1 MEKEVLMRYLHF
13 RTEDLPVSINKLYYS
28 RGGRRMMTARGQ
40 RFKTHFVASRGGCS
54 VENLM
59 KFEGTKEDK
68 YCLRLWFKMRP
79 ESLHAKGYGKDK
91 RVKYLFKK
99 VDVSNLVKLI
109 EDCVSELTGID
120 DRNNWVVICQKV
132 EDENEGVDAL
142 LEILDKEHEQT
153 RGVDEVIRS
162 IEIASGA

>member
-1 MEKEVLMRYLHF
+1 MEEEVLMRYLHF
-13 RTEDLPVSINKLYYS
+13 RTDELPVSINKLYYS

-40 RFKTHFVASRGGCS
+40 RFKTQFVASRGGCS

-59 KFEGTKEDK
+59 KFEGTTENK
-68 YCLRLWFKMRP
+68 YCLRLWFRMPHK
-79 ESLHAKGYGKDK
+79 SLHANKNDK
-91 RVKYLFKK
+91 RVKHCFKK

-132 EDENEGVDAL
+132 EDENEGLDAL
-142 LEILDKEHEQT
+142 LEILDKDHEQT

>member
-1 MEKEVLMRYLHF
+1 ML
-13 RTEDLPVSINKLYYS
+13 
-28 RGGRRMMTARGQ
+28 
-40 RFKTHFVASRGGCS
+40 C
-54 VENLM
+54 
-59 KFEGTKEDK
+59 
-68 YCLRLWFKMRP
+68 
-79 ESLHAKGYGKDK
+79 
-91 RVKYLFKK
+91 KK

-132 EDENEGVDAL
+132 EDENEGLDAL
-142 LEILDKEHEQT
+142 LEILDKDHEQT

>member
-13 RTEDLPVSINKLYYS
+13 STDELPVSINKLYYS

-40 RFKTHFVASRGGCS
+40 RFKTQFVASRGGCS

-59 KFEGTKEDK
+59 KFGGTTKDK
-68 YCLRLWFKMRP
+68 YCLRLWFRMPHK
-79 ESLHAKGYGKDK
+79 SLHANTNDK
-91 RVKYLFKK
+91 RVKYCFKK

-142 LEILDKEHEQT
+142 LEILDKDHEQT